1 MNELMISGYVDGSY
15 VDEVDAYKVYG
26 VRMGDQFLETLL
38 QPSPMKEVMKSDSRL
53 ENGKR
58 VNISSS
64 KQDERS
70 MTLGFVIT
78 NGNGKDMLTNLRNFY
93 NLLYNVRL
101 RIRVPKI
108 EEDVYYHLLYTGKS
122 ISYGMSIDRTT
133 SKLSVKFDEPNP
145 SHRTSSM

>member
-78 NGNGKDMLTNLRNFY
+78 NGNGKDMLTNLRSFY

>member
-15 VDEVDAYKVYG
+15 VEEVDAYKVYG

-70 MTLGFVIT
+70 ITLGFVIT

-93 NLLYNVRL
+93 SLLYNVRL

>member
-70 MTLGFVIT
+70 ITLGFVIT

-93 NLLYNVRL
+93 SLLYNVRL

>member
-93 NLLYNVRL
+93 SLLYNVRL

-145 SHRTSSM
+145 SHRTSSI

>member
-1 MNELMISGYVDGSY
+1 MNELMISAYVDGSY

-70 MTLGFVIT
+70 ITLGFVIT

>member
-78 NGNGKDMLTNLRNFY
+78 NGNGKDMLTNLRSFY
-93 NLLYNVRL
+93 SLLYNVRL

>member
-145 SHRTSSM
+145 SHRTSSI